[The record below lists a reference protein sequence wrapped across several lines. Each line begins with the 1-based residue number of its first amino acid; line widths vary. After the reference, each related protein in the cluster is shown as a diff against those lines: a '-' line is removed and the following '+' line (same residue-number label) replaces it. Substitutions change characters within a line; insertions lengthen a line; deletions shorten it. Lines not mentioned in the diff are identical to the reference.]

1 MESIKTVVDKF
12 IDAKNYKDQFINTD
26 IKNII
31 SNFIQLDDIV
41 NLYVDNHI
49 LYIWL
54 KSAIVR
60 HIVNINNNQ
69 IMKLLNNNGM
79 KIINIII
86 K

>member
-49 LYIWL
+49 LYTWL